1 MLFRSITIFNP
12 DTVAPDIPR
21 VARDVPGGGMRF
33 EQRAQGYKAT
43 IVNGQLFTRDGEATQ
58 ARAGRLLR
66 AGQA

>member
-1 MLFRSITIFNP
+1 
-12 DTVAPDIPR
+12 
-21 VARDVPGGGMRF
+21 MRF

-43 IVNGQLFTRDGEATQ
+43 IVNGQIFTRDGEATQ